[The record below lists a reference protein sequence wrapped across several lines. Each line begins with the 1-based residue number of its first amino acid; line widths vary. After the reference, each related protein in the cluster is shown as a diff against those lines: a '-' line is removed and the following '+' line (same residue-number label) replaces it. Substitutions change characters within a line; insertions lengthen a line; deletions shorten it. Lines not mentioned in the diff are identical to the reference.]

1 MIQDELLTA
10 IVEMKEQ
17 EAIQLTRD
25 LVEGGFDPINILNVG
40 TAAMDIIGKRFEKQ
54 EYFLPHLIMAGEM
67 LKQMA
72 DIIKPLIRETSKKRT
87 LGKILIGTVSGD
99 VHDIGK
105 DIVAF
110 LLDINGFEVKDLGVD
125 VSIENFVEAI
135 KTFCP
140 QIVALSGL
148 LTVANASMKNTIDVI
163 TEAGLRE
170 QSKIMIG
177 GAQAS
182 ELIAEF
188 AGADAYGK
196 DAFEGVVLAKKWICG
211 E

>member
-1 MIQDELLTA
+1 MHEDLLTA

-25 LVEGGFDPINILNVG
+25 MINSGTDPVEVLSVG
-40 TAAMDIIGKRFEKQ
+40 TAAMDVIGKRFENG

-72 DIIKPLIRETSKKRT
+72 DIIKPLIKESTKDEF
-87 LGKILIGTVSGD
+87 LGKVLIGTVSGD

-110 LLDINGFEVKDLGVD
+110 LLDVNGFDVKDLGVD
-125 VSIENFVEAI
+125 VSVEDFVEAVNV
-135 KTFCP
+135 FQP
-140 QIVALSGL
+140 RVVALSGL
-148 LTVANASMKNTIDVI
+148 LTVANASMKKTIEAI
-163 TEAGLRE
+163 TEAGLRD
-170 QSKIMIG
+170 QVKIMIG

-182 ELIAEF
+182 EKIAEY

-196 DAFEGVVLAKKWICG
+196 DAFEGVTLAKKWICG
-211 E
+211 K